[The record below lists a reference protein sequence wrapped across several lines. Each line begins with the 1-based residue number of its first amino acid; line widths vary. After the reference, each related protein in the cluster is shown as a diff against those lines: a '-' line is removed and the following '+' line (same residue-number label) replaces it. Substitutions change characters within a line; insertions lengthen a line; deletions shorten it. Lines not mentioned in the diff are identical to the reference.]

1 MHPPSPYYLE
11 KITVKT
17 MKQRGKVLDRI
28 NLLAAKRLYRVAIPK
43 VTSPGS
49 ATQIQTSQV
58 SRLAWIPGC

>member
-28 NLLAAKRLYRVAIPK
+28 NLLAAKRLHRVAIAK
-43 VTSPGS
+43 VT
-49 ATQIQTSQV
+49 TQIQTSQV
-58 SRLAWIPGC
+58 SRVAWIPGC